1 MRAPACL
8 FWLFVLASL
17 PLTAQEIPRVQVFGG
32 YSYLRFDSRSFGFA
46 NGSNLNGYSL
56 APAFNLTREFGVVAE
71 LSGQYGSHLNLR
83 DIAVGPQVL
92 YLRNNTLFSGHVLIG
107 DSRTF
112 VSVGNT
118 AGDTA
123 RAVVVGGS
131 VDRPVSPR
139 FAWRVVQVDYVYT
152 TLFHGTQNNLRIST
166 GLVYRWGAIKQKGHK
181 RRTPPAP

>member
-8 FWLFVLASL
+8 FWLFILASL
-17 PLTAQEIPRVQVFGG
+17 PSTAQEVPRVQVFGG

-46 NGSNLNGYSL
+46 NGSNLNGYTL
-56 APAFNLTREFGVVAE
+56 APAFNLTRNFGVVAE

-83 DIAVGPQVL
+83 DIAAGPQFL

-107 DSRTF
+107 ESRTF

-118 AGDTA
+118 GEDTA
-123 RAVVVGGS
+123 RAIVVGGS
-131 VDRPVSPR
+131 ADHSLSPR

-152 TLFHGTQNNLRIST
+152 SLFNRTQNNFRIST
-166 GLVYRWGAIKQKGHK
+166 GLVYHWGEIKEKGHK
-181 RRTPPAP
+181 RRRAPTP